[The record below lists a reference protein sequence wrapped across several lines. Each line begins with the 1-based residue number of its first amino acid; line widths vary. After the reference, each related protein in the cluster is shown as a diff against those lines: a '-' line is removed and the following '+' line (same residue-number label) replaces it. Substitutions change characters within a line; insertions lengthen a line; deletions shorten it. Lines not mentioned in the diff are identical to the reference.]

1 MTKRNGRS
9 IPAFGFVFQALAIPG
24 SFFVGFLTGLAAP
37 LAAIAAMV
45 TGVRLLT
52 GRVPFLG
59 HIWEDEDGAR
69 HLSFK
74 LVAPE
79 QVRDLFDEQ
88 KEQIGGDV
96 AKLRAEIEAIV
107 KESRAKAAPEQDD
120 EG

>member
-1 MTKRNGRS
+1 MTKRNDRS
-9 IPAFGFVFQALAIPG
+9 IPALSFVFQALAIPG
-24 SFFVGFLTGLAAP
+24 SFFAGFLTGLAAP

-45 TGVRLLT
+45 AGVRLLT
-52 GRVPFLG
+52 GKIPFLG
-59 HIWEDEDGAR
+59 HVWEDEDGAR
-69 HLSFK
+69 RLSFK

-107 KESRAKAAPEQDD
+107 KESRAKSAPENDD
-120 EG
+120 DG